1 MGPRILLLFSRF
13 IVSDSFATLWTVAH
27 QTPLSMGF
35 PRQKYWSGLPFP
47 PPRDFHDPGV
57 EPTSLVSLELAG
69 RLFTTV
75 SPGKPIVACI
85 STSLFH
91 GRKQRAYHVCLSI
104 QQLVDIWVV
113 PTFLAV
119 INNVAANICVE
130 VIVLV
135 YVFSSLGY

>member
-1 MGPRILLLFSRF
+1 M
-13 IVSDSFATLWTVAH
+13 
-27 QTPLSMGF
+27 
-35 PRQKYWSGLPFP
+35 PFP
-47 PPRDFHDPGV
+47 PPMDFHDPGV

>member
-1 MGPRILLLFSRF
+1 MPMNS
-13 IVSDSFATLWTVAH
+13 S
-27 QTPLSMGF
+27 QPE
-35 PRQKYWSGLPFP
+35 YWNGFP
-47 PPRDFHDPGV
+47 PPGDRPDPGI
-57 EPTSLVSLELAG
+57 ETMFLVSLTLAG

-104 QQLVDIWVV
+104 QQLVDSWVV

-119 INNVAANICVE
+119 INNGAKNN
-130 VIVLV
+130 LKNWTNH
-135 YVFSSLGY
+135 